1 MPPPQGIDWAWATR
15 TGGALS
21 ATDKRRLIA
30 PLVHVAL
37 RYPSARLKL
46 ATGRRGPGRLD
57 LDALVW
63 PDSRLAR
70 DATEEA
76 RTVLSEHVLQH
87 SYRTY
92 IFGLLLAQLQR
103 ARVDEELM
111 YVTAMLHDTQLEHP
125 TPGRCFAVV
134 GGERAERFCLDHGAD
149 PAHAAAVG
157 AGVAGHITVGAADD
171 LSDPAGFVFAG
182 AFADLTGVGLEHA
195 QAEWVDA
202 VHARHPRGDFRRHL
216 LNALSAERRAM
227 PTGRIRWLSRYGAF
241 TVLIR
246 AAPFAE

>member
-1 MPPPQGIDWAWATR
+1 MTAPRGIDWAWATR

-21 ATDKRRLIA
+21 AAEKRRLIA
-30 PLVHVAL
+30 PLAHVAL
-37 RYPSARLKL
+37 RYPAARLKL
-46 ATGRRGPGRLD
+46 AAGRRGPGRLD
-57 LDALVW
+57 LDSLVW

-76 RTVLSEHVLQH
+76 REVLSAHVLQH

-92 IFGLLLAQLQR
+92 LFGLLLAQR
-103 ARVDEELM
+103 GRIVVDHELM
-111 YVTAMLHDTQLEHP
+111 YITSMLHDTQLEHP
-125 TPGRCFAVV
+125 TEGRCFAVV

-149 PAHAAAVG
+149 AAYAAMVG

-171 LSDPAGFVFAG
+171 LADPAGFVSAG
-182 AFADLTGVGLEHA
+182 AFADLTGFGLQHG

-202 VHARHPRGDFRRHL
+202 VHARYPRLGFRRHL
-216 LNALSAERRAM
+216 LAALHAERRAM
-227 PTGRIRWLSRYGAF
+227 PTGRIQWLSRYGAF
-241 TVLIR
+241 MLLIR